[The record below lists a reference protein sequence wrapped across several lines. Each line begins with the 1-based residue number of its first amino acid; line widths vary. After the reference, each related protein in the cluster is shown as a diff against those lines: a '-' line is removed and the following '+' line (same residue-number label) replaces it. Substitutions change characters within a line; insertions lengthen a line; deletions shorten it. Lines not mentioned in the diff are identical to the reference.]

1 MAWVRR
7 FGIIYVISLVTPGLN
22 EYDSS
27 DRNALINF
35 NGNGQLWG
43 QPQYSSYVLHI
54 LTQMKQQKLLK

>member
-1 MAWVRR
+1 M
-7 FGIIYVISLVTPGLN
+7 VTPGLN
-22 EYDSS
+22 EYESS

-54 LTQMKQQKLLK
+54 LIPMKQKKEPK